1 MIDMFPLEASVGQLL
16 FLGVF
21 TFLLGIFAGM
31 VGVALGAVRLPIM
44 LALGFNPVIA
54 AGTNLGVT
62 ILGGSAAAL
71 PHWRDGR
78 VVGRVV
84 VVIGVPAVVG
94 ALLGGLFAD
103 DVKAWVLLALI
114 AGLTIVSSAISF
126 WQWWREVRTAEK
138 TEAAEPS
145 RTPSNVD
152 SKKGVRLNWRNQ
164 SLYGGIVLIIGLV
177 GGAVG
182 LILAV
187 LRFPILVN
195 VLRMDP
201 RYAAGTNNAIG
212 VLAGVFGFV
221 GHAVNMNFDVAV
233 LVVMGITGMAGSF
246 IGARQ
251 TGRVSAATMRLMI
264 ALLLAGTSPIVVVR
278 IFSEYP
284 N

>member
-138 TEAAEPS
+138 TQAAEPS

-152 SKKGVRLNWRNQ
+152 SKKGVRL
-164 SLYGGIVLIIGLV
+164 
-177 GGAVG
+177 
-182 LILAV
+182 
-187 LRFPILVN
+187 
-195 VLRMDP
+195 
-201 RYAAGTNNAIG
+201 
-212 VLAGVFGFV
+212 
-221 GHAVNMNFDVAV
+221 
-233 LVVMGITGMAGSF
+233 
-246 IGARQ
+246 
-251 TGRVSAATMRLMI
+251 
-264 ALLLAGTSPIVVVR
+264 
-278 IFSEYP
+278 
-284 N
+284 